1 MIVKIQAIHRST
13 LANMISAQLRDMILN
28 GELKAGERLPGHR
41 DLARMFGVSV
51 TSVREAISA
60 LISAGILETQAGYG
74 TFVSR
79 IPQLDAAFSTW
90 LGVASNDEKEMR
102 ELIEA
107 RGVLERTIA
116 RLAAMRATSEQ
127 IQRLRE
133 VVSEM
138 RGYLTNPEKYLEAD
152 LTFHMTMAAAAQ
164 NRVLLRAMY
173 AIRTLLRR
181 ELQLN
186 LERGLARHGD
196 VTYSVVSHEK
206 LVEAIAAGDPI
217 AAEAVIDEI
226 MKRVAGY
233 LDDDERGTGNSLPA

>member
-1 MIVKIQAIHRST
+1 MKIQAIHRST
-13 LANMISAQLRDMILN
+13 LANMIIAQLRDMILN
-28 GELKAGERLPGHR
+28 GQLKPGERLPGHR

-60 LISAGILETQAGYG
+60 LLSAGILETQAGYG

-79 IPQLDAAFSTW
+79 TPQLDAAFSTW
-90 LGVASNDEKEMR
+90 LGVANDENEMR

-127 IQRLRE
+127 IQQLRE

-186 LERGLARHGD
+186 LEHGLARHGD

-206 LVEAIAAGDPI
+206 LVEAIAAHDPI

-233 LDDDERGTGNSLPA
+233 LDDEIETGNSSPA

>member
-1 MIVKIQAIHRST
+1 MKIQAIHRST
-13 LANMISAQLRDMILN
+13 LANMIIAQLRDMILN
-28 GELKAGERLPGHR
+28 GQVKPGERLPGHR
-41 DLARMFGVSV
+41 DLAGMFGVSV

-60 LISAGILETQAGYG
+60 LISAGMLETQAGYG
-74 TFVSR
+74 TFVSQT
-79 IPQLDAAFSTW
+79 PQLDAAFSTW
-90 LGVASNDEKEMR
+90 LGVASNDENEMR

-107 RGVLERTIA
+107 RSVLERTIA
-116 RLAAMRATSEQ
+116 RLAAMRATPEQ
-127 IQRLRE
+127 IQQMHE
-133 VVSEM
+133 VVFEM
-138 RGYLTNPEKYLEAD
+138 RGYLTSPEKYLEAD

-186 LERGLARHGD
+186 LEHGLARHGD

-206 LVEAIAAGDPI
+206 LVEAIAAHDPI

-233 LDDDERGTGNSLPA
+233 LDDEIETGNSSPA

>member
-1 MIVKIQAIHRST
+1 MKIQAIHRST
-13 LANMISAQLRDMILN
+13 LANMIIAQLRDMILN
-28 GELKAGERLPGHR
+28 GQLKPGERLPGHR

-60 LISAGILETQAGYG
+60 LLSAGILETQAGYG

-79 IPQLDAAFSTW
+79 TPQLDAAFSTW
-90 LGVASNDEKEMR
+90 LGVANDENEMR

-127 IQRLRE
+127 IQQLRE

-186 LERGLARHGD
+186 LEHGLARHGD

-206 LVEAIAAGDPI
+206 LVEAIAAHDPI
-217 AAEAVIDEI
+217 AAEAVMDEI
-226 MKRVAGY
+226 MKRAAGY
-233 LDDDERGTGNSLPA
+233 LDDEIGTGNSSPA